1 MTGEI
6 KKEINAV
13 TDSTTAEVTDKEL
26 ELINAY
32 SRRKLTKNEVY
43 VFGVVLCDNDIDR
56 DNERFTVESLFE
68 LEKLFVGKT
77 GIFDHSP
84 TAKNQTAR
92 IFACSVESVDGR
104 KTATGDDYFRL
115 TARAYI
121 PKTKGNDEIIQA
133 IDSGILKE
141 VSIGCAAGE
150 VKCSVCGESLNHC
163 SHIKGETYGGRKCYG
178 ELCGIYDAYE
188 WSFVAVPAQRSAGV
202 IKSFKGKEMKMEEI
216 LKSIYTEKDINLS
229 GEECKKLCS
238 YIDELKKSAADGV
251 YYRDSLT
258 SEVLRLSA
266 VVQPDISRETME
278 SVAKSY
284 FNELE
289 SIGLNLQ
296 QDGSIQIDKNL
307 LTDAVS
313 APDARE
319 SFRTLNNFKNGLQH
333 KATQASID
341 PISYVSKVLIA
352 YKNPGHNF
360 AAAYHSSVYS
370 GLMLDTYC

>member
-32 SRRKLTKNEVY
+32 SRRKLTKDEVY

-92 IFACSVESVDGR
+92 IFACAVESVDGR

-278 SVAKSY
+278 SVAKSMSVVQLKEFKNAFEKGRTAFCRRFPSFTNRRTILQPNQTAILKY
-284 FNELE
+284 NG
-289 SIGLNLQ
+289 GLNNEC
-296 QDGSIQIDKNL
+296 K
-307 LTDAVS
+307 
-313 APDARE
+313 
-319 SFRTLNNFKNGLQH
+319 F
-333 KATQASID
+333 
-341 PISYVSKVLIA
+341 
-352 YKNPGHNF
+352 
-360 AAAYHSSVYS
+360 
-370 GLMLDTYC
+370 